1 MQNKNPGYMVFL
13 FFSHIFTNVL
23 CFVKMAAHSSMDSSC
38 VSVLS
43 GPARSSASG
52 GPGPD
57 RSSSQNVDHCSQFFS
72 HLLKWNPTW
81 FLEAGNVQPTI
92 WTNSSVIIYFFWSQA
107 MKKKNSADFRQ
118 ESQGLL

>member
-1 MQNKNPGYMVFL
+1 MQKKTPGYMVFL

-81 FLEAGNVQPTI
+81 FLEAGNVQLII
-92 WTNSSVIIYFFWSQA
+92 WTNSSNNFFWSQA
-107 MKKKNSADFRQ
+107 MRKKNSADFRQ